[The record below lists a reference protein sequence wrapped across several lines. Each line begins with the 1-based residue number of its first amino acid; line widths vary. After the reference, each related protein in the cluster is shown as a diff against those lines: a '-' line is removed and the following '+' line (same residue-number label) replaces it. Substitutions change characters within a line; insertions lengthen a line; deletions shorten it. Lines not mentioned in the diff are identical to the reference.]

1 MLLQALRVIPYLFL
15 MMVAGGPIASQSTA
29 SDAEPTAI
37 AAITL
42 PELAD
47 YMSQLKKGFAQFS
60 QFNADGTVSTGTLI
74 VKRPTSARLEY
85 HPPSSGL
92 TIADSFRVAV
102 FDKKSNTA
110 PIVIPLSST
119 PLYFLLKDDI
129 RIDDPEVLVSFNI
142 GAASSEVLVR
152 GISNRDSGSVRLL
165 FHHAPIQLAGWIY
178 MDQFGQ
184 TTRMIFNNLVPEIE
198 IDDEIFDIDAEIRRR
213 NQN

>member
-1 MLLQALRVIPYLFL
+1 MLRQALQVTPYLF
-15 MMVAGGPIASQSTA
+15 MMLVASGPIASQSA
-29 SDAEPTAI
+29 DSDAEPVAI
-37 AAITL
+37 AGITL

-47 YMSQLKKGFAQFS
+47 YMSRLKKGFAQFS
-60 QFNADGTVSTGTLI
+60 QLNTDGTLSTGNLI

-85 HPPSSGL
+85 NPPSSGL
-92 TIADSFRVAV
+92 IIADSFRVAV

-119 PLYFLLKDDI
+119 PLYFLLKDNI

-142 GAASSEVLVR
+142 GAASSEVLVQ
-152 GISNRDSGSVRLL
+152 GVSNNDSGLVRLL
-165 FHHAPIQLAGWIY
+165 FRHSPIQLAGWIY

-184 TTRMIFNNLVPEIE
+184 TTRMTFNNLVPEIE
-198 IDDEIFDIDAEIRRR
+198 IDDKIFDIDAEIRRR